1 MEKSHNSSN
10 DRDNKSISILITP
23 ELFLYL
29 YDMVYKFDKNIGT
42 VKETALIMNIA
53 FMMIGILG
61 SIGTLIVFFQKKL
74 LESRL
79 NRFLVLTTIFKL
91 IFCLI
96 TFLDYIFSKVY
107 SEGIFLHDLNK
118 VSGKIVDFLMHTS
131 DSCIALLAI
140 FTTLDRFYS
149 IRNPSF
155 LKTFLIYLHTKR
167 LLIAS
172 LVLFVLFLMLTNILC
187 EFPKLGI
194 GSSHFI
200 YCSIIAPTMFNTIP
214 VFILLALNILLVK
227 ETIKYYRECQSKG
240 SVFFNKKRESSLTP
254 IIDIKMMNDTTYQT
268 TIFIKNEHANQP
280 SFKSHYLIIIL
291 TNSWS
296 ILTSL
301 PYYLLNSFFI
311 LFHLNYFELESVII
325 FQIIS
330 SILFNS
336 NHCFNFFINLFF
348 HQKFKSIVTN
358 FFYSKI
364 LGRKPSSIDYV

>member
-1 MEKSHNSSN
+1 MESNSSN
-10 DRDNKSISILITP
+10 VRDNKSISILITP
-23 ELFLYL
+23 QLFLYL

-42 VKETALIMNIA
+42 VKETALIMNIV
-53 FMMIGILG
+53 FMLVGIFG

-74 LESRL
+74 LESRF

-96 TFLDYIFSKVY
+96 TFLDYIFTKVY

-140 FTTLDRFYS
+140 FTTLDGIYS

-172 LVLFVLFLMLTNILC
+172 LVLFVSFLMLTNILC

-200 YCSIIAPTMFNTIP
+200 YCSIIAPTLFNTIP
-214 VFILLALNILLVK
+214 IFILLVLNIFLVK
-227 ETIKYYRECQSKG
+227 ETIICYRECQSKG
-240 SVFFNKKRESSLTP
+240 SVCRNIKKESSLTP
-254 IIDIKMMNDTTYQT
+254 IIDFKINDTTYQT
-268 TIFIKNEHANQP
+268 TNGIKNEHVNQP

-336 NHCFNFFINLFF
+336 NHCFNFFIYLFF
-348 HQKFKSIVTN
+348 HQKFRNIVTN